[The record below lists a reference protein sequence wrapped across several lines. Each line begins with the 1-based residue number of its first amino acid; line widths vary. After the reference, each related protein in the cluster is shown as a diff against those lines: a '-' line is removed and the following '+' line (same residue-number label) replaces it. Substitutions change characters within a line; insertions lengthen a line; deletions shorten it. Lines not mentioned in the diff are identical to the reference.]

1 MNRKILAMIMAWVL
15 VLQVISGVG
24 VIPASAETSAGAQE
38 ATTVTVDTYGESV
51 TPGGSSSIK
60 AKESILTKVTV
71 KDLKGTVIDAVY
83 NPQRQERSKLGDV
96 VTLEYEWTL
105 ENGHVYTD
113 GDKFEF
119 DIPQEFTIYSTI
131 KGQLIADGLSFGEFT
146 VDTSGHVLIVFNS
159 NVDRY
164 SEVSGKLE
172 IQTELSTETIKG
184 SVEVPIRFP
193 IRGGEQVAIIEF
205 EPKDGTPLKKSGTAD
220 KDTKIDW
227 TLDINTSLDTIYHA
241 VVTDKIPQGLT
252 LDPDS
257 IHVYELKV
265 NLDRE
270 PDLGTEV
277 TGKQDI
283 YTVEAD
289 GSELRLKFAKPSI
302 DSAYRVVYSTP
313 VTGEE
318 ETSFT
323 NNAELRDKDGIV
335 TTESK
340 TVTIKREKL
349 VTKEVSGYDQAAQTV
364 SWAVKY
370 NYGNKSIPQDQAII
384 KDRFDDSMTLVD
396 GSVKVYAAQTDE
408 EVDASLYNMT
418 PVSGADGKNGLDLQF
433 KNGINSAYDIKYETQ
448 VTDRVYEDTTVTNS
462 VYAELGGKETESS
475 ARHTFR
481 SGIGVKSVDSIDYN
495 TKEIT
500 WKIVVN
506 RDQWPMTNLVIE
518 DKFTGGGLEFI
529 PDSLSIVS
537 SGEPVVD
544 YTLDDSKPE
553 EGFKLSYAKTFDDTY
568 TITYKTSFTPG
579 KSDYGNTAVLDW
591 TERMTQHPDS
601 VTVEAP
607 FNPNEYT
614 QNNGYKNGKYD
625 PQSKKITWNVIAD
638 YNGYSINKAV
648 FTDELEEGQLL
659 DTDSVKVYRAVVQPD
674 GSVQKGTAVNLAP
687 GKIVYCG
694 NLLTIDLGN
703 ITEPYWIAFDT
714 KLEKTLVAKDIPNT
728 AVLTGE
734 DGSQWSWSS
743 KVTIPHGEVYVGKS
757 GARNGKLID
766 WKIKIN
772 EGQSY
777 VKNARL
783 VDTPS
788 SNQILVKDSF
798 KLYKGTVAANG
809 DVTPGE
815 LLAQGKDYSIIFHYD
830 EGHDQESFELTFVGP
845 IDTAYVLQYSSEIAV
860 SADREHVTNKVG
872 FTGDSVTVGTQD
884 TEYDIEIRTS
894 SGSGSGVG
902 VRGTLIVTKVDKE
915 DPAHKLAG
923 AKYELRGSDGKAV
936 GEKVTN
942 ELGQITFTKLLYDT
956 YTLEETKAPEG
967 YMLDKTAHPVTIDS
981 SVQQTGGVKSITLT
995 NEKSPQEPEE
1005 PGNPGGPEEPGN
1017 PGGPGEPGSPGGPGE
1032 PEAPEYLLE
1041 IIKVDSE
1048 HPSLVLAEAV
1058 FVLKDQEGHEK
1069 PKTVTTDSYG
1079 KAVFTGLHPG
1089 TYTLEETA
1097 APAGYKIENAVREIM
1112 LGSESTQKD
1121 DTHTLTITIA
1131 NRKETVPPVN
1141 PGQSNGP
1148 GHSHDDDDDN
1158 TDPGKGTGSDTG
1170 NSDQDTGTG
1179 PNPSGDKP
1187 IGTAPHDA
1195 DAGTTPSTDQG
1206 SRTGADG
1213 DHKGGLPDS
1222 DAGGGLKPSGHNGVD
1237 TTEKQYI
1244 SDNNVLPQTGEG
1256 SALPVQLT
1264 GLAILLLGIWL
1275 KFRKKQSKE

>member
-1 MNRKILAMIMAWVL
+1 MAWVL
-15 VLQVISGVG
+15 ILQVVSGVG
-24 VIPASAETSAGAQE
+24 AMPASAGTSAGGQE
-38 ATTVTVDTYGESV
+38 AAAVTADTYGEPE
-51 TPGGSSSIK
+51 TPGGSSSI
-60 AKESILTKVTV
+60 AASESILTKVTV
-71 KDLKGTVIDAVY
+71 KDPKGAVIDAVY
-83 NPQRQERSKLGDV
+83 NPERVERSKLGDA
-96 VTLEYEWTL
+96 VTIEYEWSL
-105 ENGHVYTD
+105 ENGHGYTD

-146 VDTSGHVLIVFNS
+146 VDTSGHAVIVFNS

-164 SEVSGKLE
+164 SEVSGKLG

-184 SVEVPIRFP
+184 SVEVPIHFP

-205 EPKDGTPLKKSGTAD
+205 EPKDGTPLKKSGAAD

-241 VVTDKIPQGLT
+241 AVTDKIPQGLT

-257 IHVYELKV
+257 IRVYELKV

-283 YTVEAD
+283 YTFEAD
-289 GSELRLKFAKPSI
+289 GSELRFKFTEPSI
-302 DSAYRVVYSTP
+302 DSAYRVVYSTL

-323 NNAELRDKDGIV
+323 NNAELRDKDGTV
-335 TTESK
+335 AAESK
-340 TVTIKREKL
+340 TVAIKREKL

-364 SWAVKY
+364 SWTVKY
-370 NYGNKSIPQDQAII
+370 NYGNKAVPQEQAII
-384 KDRFDDSMTLVD
+384 KDRFDDSMTLVG
-396 GSVKVYAAQTDE
+396 GSVKVYAAQTDD
-408 EVDASLYNMT
+408 EVDASLYKVT
-418 PVSGADGKNGLDLQF
+418 PVSGADGRNGFDLQF
-433 KNGINSAYDIKYETQ
+433 KDGINSAYDIKYETQ

-462 VYAELGGKETESS
+462 VYAELGDKETETS

-481 SGIGVKSVDSIDYN
+481 SGIGVKSVDSIDYS

-518 DKFTGGGLEFI
+518 DKFTGSGLEFI

-537 SGEPVVD
+537 SGEPVVG

-553 EGFKLSYAKTFDDTY
+553 EGFKLSFAKTFDDTY
-568 TITYKTSFTPG
+568 TVTYKTRFTPG
-579 KSDYGNTAVLDW
+579 KSAYRNSAVLDW
-591 TERMTQHPDS
+591 TERTTQHPDP
-601 VTVEAP
+601 VTVGAP
-607 FNPNEYT
+607 FNPNEHT
-614 QNNGYKNGKYD
+614 KNNGYKNGQYD
-625 PQSKKITWNVIAD
+625 PQAKRITWDVIAD

-648 FTDELEEGQLL
+648 FTDELKEGQLL
-659 DTDSVKVYRAVVQPD
+659 DTDSVKVYRAAVQPN
-674 GSVQKGTAVNLAP
+674 GSVQKGKEVVLAQ
-687 GKIVYCG
+687 GKIIYNG

-703 ITEPYWIAFDT
+703 ITGPYWITFDT
-714 KLEKTLVAKDIPNT
+714 KLEKTLVVKDIPNT

-734 DGSQWSWSS
+734 DGSKWGWSS

-757 GARNGKLID
+757 GARNGNLID
-766 WKIKIN
+766 WKIRIN

-777 VKNARL
+777 VENARL

-815 LLAQGKDYSIIFHYD
+815 LLVQGKDYSIKFHYD
-830 EGHDQESFELTFVGP
+830 EGHDQESFELTFAGP

-872 FTGDSVTVGTQD
+872 FTGDGVTVGTQD

-894 SGSGSGVG
+894 SGAGSGVG

-942 ELGQITFTKLLYDT
+942 ELGQVTFTKLLYDT
-956 YTLEETKAPEG
+956 YTLVETEAPKG
-967 YMLDKTAHPVTIDS
+967 YVLDKTAHPVTIGS

-1005 PGNPGGPEEPGN
+1005 PGNPGGPGEPGN
-1017 PGGPGEPGSPGGPGE
+1017 PGGPGEPG
-1032 PEAPEYLLE
+1032 APEYQLE

-1048 HPSLVLAEAV
+1048 HPSLVLAGAS
-1058 FVLKDQEGHEK
+1058 FMLKDKEGQEE

-1089 TYTLEETA
+1089 VYILEETA
-1097 APAGYKIENAVREIM
+1097 APAGYKIENAVREITI
-1112 LGSESTQKD
+1112 GSEGTQSD
-1121 DTHTLTITIA
+1121 DTHTLIITIT
-1131 NRKETVPPVN
+1131 NRKVTVPPVN
-1141 PGQSNGP
+1141 PGQSNGN
-1148 GHSHDDDDDN
+1148 GHSHDDDDDDN
-1158 TDPGKGTGSDTG
+1158 TNPNKGTGSNPG

-1179 PNPSGDKP
+1179 VTPSGDTP
-1187 IGTAPHDA
+1187 EGTAPNNDN
-1195 DAGTTPSTDQG
+1195 AGTTPGNDQG
-1206 SRTGADG
+1206 TVTEDG
-1213 DHKGGLPDS
+1213 DHEGGLPDS
-1222 DAGGGLKPSGHNGVD
+1222 NAGGGLKPSGHNGVD
-1237 TTEKQYI
+1237 TDGKQGY
-1244 SDNNVLPQTGEG
+1244 SGNNVLPQTGEG
-1256 SALPVQLT
+1256 GALPMQLT

-1275 KFRKKQSKE
+1275 KFRKRQSKE